1 MSAFLLSNSFLM
13 HPPSLSIADPIMP
26 VAIKKT
32 STAKSPSKR
41 SEPGDSIADDVRKIK
56 ESLKKTVTKPAPTP
70 KKAREPATR
79 GTPRGRG
86 AKKEEKV
93 VEVKEPAP
101 KVVEEK
107 PKEVINILADW
118 DDDDDD
124 MDVPKKEEKPAGE
137 LMSWSSLNFC

>member
-1 MSAFLLSNSFLM
+1 
-13 HPPSLSIADPIMP
+13 MP

-56 ESLKKTVTKPAPTP
+56 ESLKKATAKPSPAP

-93 VEVKEPAP
+93 VEVKEAP

-124 MDVPKKEEKPAGE
+124 LEVPKKEEKPAGK
-137 LMSWSSLNFC
+137 LSSLVTPTIAYFGKIFRTSKASSAKARTVT